1 MPTAQDIL
9 SNKATHL
16 QTISPGASVL
26 EATHKMNQ
34 NKIGALVVLEG
45 KQMVGIFTERD
56 VLRRIV
62 GEQRMPG
69 QVLVGEVMTTD
80 VICCRP
86 NTDVEDVSAIMKERR
101 IRHVPVCD
109 ESGEVTGLISMSDLN
124 ALHATN
130 QEAHIHFLNDY
141 VFGRA

>member
-9 SNKATHL
+9 SNKGAHL

-86 NTDVEDVSAIMKERR
+86 NTDVDEISALMKERR

-109 ESGEVTGLISMSDLN
+109 DSGDVTGLVSMGDLN